1 MMRKSAKADFRVRD
15 ALLRSVPHH
24 EGREKLRVRHASS
37 PVFFGRPR
45 AGPRRIAI
53 LDPRRGERSAG
64 RRGGLRGPRWAVGET
79 TRVGRLAKRPV
90 PPCDRRNAPSG
101 APHPDKLAQSG
112 LFERRFLSPWAVL
125 PGNDK
130 SRFRLRVQERWP
142 PLRHRCNVQPS
153 KAAGRDAGGRL
164 ARASRDSAYEAE
176 PRAPHRPTAGVTPVS
191 PIRRDDKAASPA
203 SSPTA
208 ASSSARLRRRPSSS
222 RTKDHMHI
230 I

>member
-1 MMRKSAKADFRVRD
+1 MTMGARAIARVLWSA
-15 ALLRSVPHH
+15 P
-24 EGREKLRVRHASS
+24 
-37 PVFFGRPR
+37 GRPSL
-45 AGPRRIAI
+45 RIPI
-53 LDPRRGERSAG
+53 LGSQRGERSAG

-101 APHPDKLAQSG
+101 APHPDKLAKSG

-130 SRFRLRVQERWP
+130 SRFRLRVRERWP

-164 ARASRDSAYEAE
+164 ARASRGSAYEAA
-176 PRAPHRPTAGVTPVS
+176 PRAPHQPDRFPDRT
-191 PIRRDDKAASPA
+191 RRDDKAASPA

-208 ASSSARLRRRPSSS
+208 APSSARLRRRPSSS

-230 I
+230 D